1 MTTFDFTPL
10 FRNTIGFDRMAQMLD
25 HSTRTENV
33 NSYPPYNIETRGE
46 NHYRITMAVAGFSQS
61 EVDIEFEKNTLT
73 VTGRKA
79 EETTENNSEYLYQGI
94 ANRAFKRSFKLAD
107 HIKVSDA
114 SMENGLLHINLELEI
129 PEEMKPRKISISG
142 AGQVIDAEGEHTRA
156 A

>member
-1 MTTFDFTPL
+1 MTTFDFSPL
-10 FRNTIGFDRMAQMLD
+10 FRHTIGFDRMAQMLD
-25 HSTRTENV
+25 HSTRVENV

-46 NHYRITMAVAGFSQS
+46 NHYRITMAVAGFSQD
-61 EVDIEFEKNTLT
+61 EIDIEFEKNTLT
-73 VTGRKA
+73 VSGRKS
-79 EETTENNSEYLYQGI
+79 EETAASSSEYLYQGI

-129 PEEMKPRKISISG
+129 PEEMKPRKISISATG
-142 AGQVIDAEGEHTRA
+142 RLINTEGEHTQA

>member
-1 MTTFDFTPL
+1 MTTFDFSPL
-10 FRNTIGFDRMAQMLD
+10 FRHTIGFDRMAQMLD
-25 HSTRTENV
+25 HSTRVENV

-46 NHYRITMAVAGFSQS
+46 NHYRITMAVAGFSQD
-61 EVDIEFEKNTLT
+61 EIDIEFEKNTLT
-73 VTGRKA
+73 VVGRKA
-79 EETTENNSEYLYQGI
+79 DVTADTKSEYLYQGI

-114 SMENGLLHINLELEI
+114 SMENGLLHIDLELEI

-142 AGQVIDAEGEHTRA
+142 AGRLLDNEDKQSEA

>member
-1 MTTFDFTPL
+1 MTTFDFSPL

-25 HSTRTENV
+25 HSTRTENGT
-33 NSYPPYNIETRGE
+33 SYPPYNIETRGE
-46 NHYRITMAVAGFSQS
+46 NHYRITMAVAGFSQG

-73 VTGRKA
+73 VSGRKA
-79 EETTENNSEYLYQGI
+79 EENTEPSSEYLYQGI
-94 ANRAFKRSFKLAD
+94 ANRAFKRAFKLAD

-142 AGQVIDAEGEHTRA
+142 NARLLDTGASEVKA

>member
-1 MTTFDFTPL
+1 MTTFDFSPL

-25 HSTRTENV
+25 HSNRSENV

-46 NHYRITMAVAGFSQS
+46 NHYRITMAVAGFSQD

-73 VTGRKA
+73 VSGRKT
-79 EETTENNSEYLYQGI
+79 EETAEAASEYLYQGI

-142 AGQVIDAEGEHTRA
+142 SGRLLDTEGLESKA